1 MGGASQGWEGPLS
14 TAVGVPPPPPC
25 ARRAQKHEARPAEC
39 LPGCGVETM
48 SWLFWEEDETCYAPT
63 APFIHWVGPVH
74 QQDIKYSLQDTPN
87 IRISLSLSPLLSLS
101 LISLP
106 YSLSYIIYRF
116 LSLPLISS
124 TCLPLS
130 LSLSLCMTQ
139 GSSSHIR
146 SQL

>member
-1 MGGASQGWEGPLS
+1 
-14 TAVGVPPPPPC
+14 
-25 ARRAQKHEARPAEC
+25 
-39 LPGCGVETM
+39 M

-130 LSLSLCMTQ
+130 LSLSLSLHDSGKLLSHPITALTFDERERETEGEQRMKRDEEGVICESAINWF
-139 GSSSHIR
+139 GLSS
-146 SQL
+146 